1 MKEFR
6 NPKPLNPQLVAF
18 QDKITHKQA
27 KWKKK
32 LGKSIMIEKLQTLL
46 ICVYFVLKSEQ
57 IKHLKP
63 QGFQIVSHM

>member
-1 MKEFR
+1 M
-6 NPKPLNPQLVAF
+6 AF

-27 KWKKK
+27 KWEKKNE

-46 ICVYFVLKSEQ
+46 ICVYFILKSDH

>member
-1 MKEFR
+1 M
-6 NPKPLNPQLVAF
+6 AF

-32 LGKSIMIEKLQTLL
+32 KKELGKSIMIEKLQTLL
-46 ICVYFVLKSEQ
+46 ICVYFILKSDH